1 MNPYYEFDL
10 PFLPAT
16 LARAE
21 EVNDQ
26 FTAIEEGFN
35 AVKIDVDFADTKA
48 QEAAASAAESAAS
61 AAEALVSETN
71 ARNFAEQIGSDVDD
85 FDSEYSAR
93 EWATGDFVPS
103 GSSRQWAF
111 GTRPE
116 GSSREW
122 ALQLGTA
129 VDGTDYSAR
138 EWAIGD
144 DAPEGSAR
152 EWALQLDATVDGTD
166 YSAKEWAVGETVPEG
181 SAKFWA
187 EAAAGTANYAGSY
200 DNGTTYTQGQIVDQG
215 GQLYVLRAA
224 TSIGVAPPD
233 PIWLP
238 IGRVLIPFAY
248 DDRAE
253 LRGIDGPDSLIIAVD
268 GLGFF
273 TWQPV
278 ELVDDDETAFAT
290 ENGSWSMIGTHPD
303 TVFAHQ
309 IVEEEEQN
317 ARIENAESRIGG
329 AESQIED
336 IETLGRVGL
345 SATFVSTA
353 TTIGNNQRIDY
364 EVSVTGAEI
373 GDAVI
378 LTSSQDIDG
387 GTNGRVLLYGYVKTS
402 NIVNIAIKNPS
413 GVSTSINNP
422 ISIFIRVLKQT
433 GE

>member
-21 EVNDQ
+21 EVNTQ
-26 FTAIEEGFN
+26 FMAIQTGFD

-85 FDSEYSAR
+85 FDDEYSAR

-122 ALQLGTA
+122 AVKL
-129 VDGTDYSAR
+129 V
-138 EWAIGD
+138 
-144 DAPEGSAR
+144 
-152 EWALQLDATVDGTD
+152 ATVDGAD
-166 YSAKEWAVGETVPEG
+166 YSAKEWAIGNNVPQG

-187 EAAAGTANYAGSY
+187 ETAVGATNYVGPY
-200 DNGTTYTQGQIVDQG
+200 DNGTPYTQGQIVDQDE
-215 GQLYVLRAA
+215 QLYLLRVP
-224 TSIGVAPPD
+224 TSLGVAPPD
-233 PIWLP
+233 PVWLQ

-253 LRGIDGPDSLIIAVD
+253 LRDIDGPDSLIIAVD
-268 GLGFF
+268 GLGVF

-278 ELVDDDETAFAT
+278 ELLDDDETAFAT

-317 ARIENAESRIGG
+317 RRLDELEEVVFVEPNFLTGTLTSGITSVAYRSSVALELSLLG
-329 AESQIED
+329 AEVGDTVLATSRGPLGATDFAKAFLNLKAYVQEPD
-336 IETLGRVGL
+336 VVTLVIANTDNDALLGSGTIATPLTIDVRV
-345 SATFVSTA
+345 F
-353 TTIGNNQRIDY
+353 
-364 EVSVTGAEI
+364 
-373 GDAVI
+373 
-378 LTSSQDIDG
+378 
-387 GTNGRVLLYGYVKTS
+387 
-402 NIVNIAIKNPS
+402 
-413 GVSTSINNP
+413 
-422 ISIFIRVLKQT
+422 KQT
-433 GE
+433 GA